1 MGEQYHETFLI
12 PLLSACKQGRH
23 RTAAFLCHV
32 IFFAYE
38 VVNMA
43 YETKVLLIAL
53 ARFAIMTNSKAMY
66 EIIAEMANAE
76 GVVLKPYDEALAKP
90 EE

>member
-1 MGEQYHETFLI
+1 M
-12 PLLSACKQGRH
+12 
-23 RTAAFLCHV
+23 
-32 IFFAYE
+32 E
-38 VVNMA
+38 VLKMA

-53 ARFAIMTNSKAMY
+53 ARFAIMTKSKAMY

-76 GVVLKPYDEALAKP
+76 GVVLKPYDEARAKL

>member
-1 MGEQYHETFLI
+1 M
-12 PLLSACKQGRH
+12 
-23 RTAAFLCHV
+23 
-32 IFFAYE
+32 IFFVKE

-53 ARFAIMTNSKAMY
+53 ARFAVMTKSKAMY

-76 GVVLKPYDEALAKP
+76 GVVLKTYDEARAKL